1 MEGYENTRTET
12 MWTNATMPVDDT
24 RPSQHIGG
32 PAMDSR
38 VLTMN
43 RRRTLTGMAAFAA
56 GAALAAG
63 GRITPGAA
71 AQAQIDDDAIF
82 KLALNLEYLETD
94 YYLRGTTGAGLGEA
108 DIGAEPGE
116 VTGGSLV
123 PFATDAI
130 RQFAEELAANELAHV
145 RYYRE
150 SLGDKAVDRP
160 AMDLAGGFAA
170 VGQAAGFGDNFN
182 PFTDESS
189 FLLGGMLF
197 EDVGVTGYKGAI
209 PLIKDKTKQ
218 GDIAGIL
225 GVEAYHMGMARSLL
239 YQAGPTFQQ
248 AANAI
253 TVARG
258 VLNGM
263 PEIEQG
269 IEVDGHANVV
279 PSDERGI
286 AFTRTPQQVLQIV
299 YVTPETGV
307 SSGGFFPN
315 GVNGDLTST

>member
-1 MEGYENTRTET
+1 VDS
-12 MWTNATMPVDDT
+12 NALL
-24 RPSQHIGG
+24 I
-32 PAMDSR
+32 
-38 VLTMN
+38 N
-43 RRRTLTGMAAFAA
+43 RRRTLKGMAALGA
-56 GAALAAG
+56 GAALTAG
-63 GRITPGAA
+63 GGWNRSVSAQGTPVAA
-71 AQAQIDDDAIF
+71 PIDDDAIF
-82 KLALNLEYLETD
+82 NFALNLEYLESE
-94 YYLRGTTGAGLGEA
+94 YYLLGTTGAGLGED
-108 DIGAEPGE
+108 DIGADPGE

-150 SLGDKAVDRP
+150 SLGGMAVDRP
-160 AMDLAGGFAA
+160 AIDLAGGFAA
-170 VGQAAGFGDNFN
+170 AGQAAGFGDNFN
-182 PFTDESS
+182 PFTDELN
-189 FLLGGMLF
+189 FILGGMLF
-197 EDVGVTGYKGAI
+197 A
-209 PLIKDKTKQ
+209 DKTNQ

-225 GVEAYHMGMARSLL
+225 AVEAYHMGMARSLL
-239 YQAGPTFQQ
+239 YQAGPTARQ

-269 IEVDGHANVV
+269 IEVDGRANFV

-299 YVTPETGV
+299 YLTPETGV

-315 GVNGDLTST
+315 GVNGDLAST

>member
-1 MEGYENTRTET
+1 MTS
-12 MWTNATMPVDDT
+12 MAVSID
-24 RPSQHIGG
+24 
-32 PAMDSR
+32 
-38 VLTMN
+38 
-43 RRRTLTGMAAFAA
+43 RRRTLQGMAALGA

-63 GRITPGAA
+63 GPITRIA
-71 AQAQIDDDAIF
+71 AQQIDDDAIF
-82 KLALNLEYLETD
+82 NFSLNLEYLETE
-94 YYLRGTTGAGLGEA
+94 YYLRGTTGEGLGED
-108 DIGAEPGE
+108 DIGADPGE

-130 RQFAEELAANELAHV
+130 RQFAEELAGNELAHV

-160 AMDLAGGFAA
+160 AIDLAGGFAA
-170 VGQAAGFGDNFN
+170 AGKAAGFGDTFN
-182 PFTDESS
+182 PFSDELN
-189 FLLGGMLF
+189 FILGGMLF
-197 EDVGVTGYKGAI
+197 EDVGVTGYKGAT
-209 PLIKDKTKQ
+209 PLITDKTKQ

-225 GVEAYHMGMARSLL
+225 AVEAYHMGMARSLL

-263 PEIEQG
+263 PEIEPG
-269 IEVDGHANVV
+269 IEVDGHANFV
-279 PSDERGI
+279 PSDDRGI

-299 YVTPETGV
+299 YLTPETGV
-307 SSGGFFPN
+307 SSGGFFPD
-315 GVNGDLTST
+315 GVNGALAST

>member
-1 MEGYENTRTET
+1 VESNTLL
-12 MWTNATMPVDDT
+12 
-24 RPSQHIGG
+24 I
-32 PAMDSR
+32 
-38 VLTMN
+38 N
-43 RRRTLTGMAAFAA
+43 RRRTLKGMAALGA
-56 GAALAAG
+56 GAALTAG
-63 GRITPGAA
+63 GWSRTVSAQGTPTAA
-71 AQAQIDDDAIF
+71 AEIDDDAIF
-82 KLALNLEYLETD
+82 NFALNLEYLETE
-94 YYLRGTTGAGLGEA
+94 YYLRGTTGAGLGED
-108 DIGAEPGE
+108 DIGADPGE

-130 RQFAEELAANELAHV
+130 RQFAEELAGNELAHV

-150 SLGDKAVDRP
+150 SLGDMAVDRP
-160 AMDLAGGFAA
+160 AIDLAGGFAA
-170 VGQAAGFGDNFN
+170 AGQAAGFGDNFS
-182 PFTDESS
+182 PFTDELN
-189 FLLGGMLF
+189 FILGGMLF
-197 EDVGVTGYKGAI
+197 EDVGVTAYKGAT
-209 PLIKDKTKQ
+209 PLIMDKTKQ

-225 GVEAYHMGMARSLL
+225 AVEAYHMGMARSLL
-239 YQAGPTFQQ
+239 YQAGPTAQQ

-269 IEVDGHANVV
+269 IEVDGRANFV

-299 YVTPETGV
+299 YLTPETGV

-315 GVNGDLTST
+315 GVNGTLAST